1 MSCPE
6 SIRLEPADL
15 DAQAEAA
22 LRALREHDA
31 VVPVDL
37 PEGLRVWVITRYQE
51 GRKAL
56 TDPRFVKDMR
66 CLQDPGH
73 GFAGQRYAEDVLA
86 VEGRHVLNSDGAE
99 HARLR
104 SAVASYFTA
113 QASAGHE
120 AEVRQI
126 AATLTEKVASQ
137 KQVDLMSTYAQP
149 LPELVIGRII
159 GVPDD
164 TMPVIG
170 SLSRQLSS
178 RDNPVTAPMRRAYSD
193 LVDLVRDLTVRPATD
208 PRTVISGLQKAVVRG
223 DLSRREA
230 ASTLMVLFAAG
241 ISTTATGL
249 GHAAATLM
257 CTQAV
262 LRPLLGSAEGAASLV
277 DEILRHHPPIQFTSW
292 RFAPLDVPVGSTT
305 IPAGSLVLI
314 LLASANRDPATFP
327 DADALVPDRPAK
339 PANLTFGRGPHYCIG
354 AHLARLEIT
363 IGLQTL
369 FERLPDLQLVN
380 PHEQTTWR
388 GLLLDRTIT
397 SLPVITQTN
406 P

>member
-1 MSCPE
+1 M
-6 SIRLEPADL
+6 
-15 DAQAEAA
+15 
-22 LRALREHDA
+22 
-31 VVPVDL
+31 VPVDL

-66 CLQDPGH
+66 RLQDPGH

-104 SAVASYFTA
+104 SAVASHFTA
-113 QASAGHE
+113 HASAGRE
-120 AEVRQI
+120 EEIRQI
-126 AATLTEKVASQ
+126 AAMLTERVASQ
-137 KQVDLMSTYAQP
+137 ERVDLMSSYAQP

-164 TMPVIG
+164 TMPVVG
-170 SLSRQLSS
+170 RLSRQLSS
-178 RDNPVTAPMRRAYSD
+178 RENPATAPMRRAYSD
-193 LVDLVRDLTVRPATD
+193 LVDLVRDLIADPSIDD
-208 PRTVISGLQKAVVRG
+208 PRTVISGLRKAVGRG

-249 GHAAATLM
+249 GHAAATLIY
-257 CTQAV
+257 THAA
-262 LRPLLGSAEGAASLV
+262 LRPLLGSASATTLV

-305 IPAGSLVLI
+305 IPAGSPVLI
-314 LLASANRDPATFP
+314 LLASANRDPAAFP
-327 DADALVPDRPAK
+327 APDELVPDRQATPG
-339 PANLTFGRGPHYCIG
+339 PLTFGRGPHYCIG
-354 AHLARLEIT
+354 AHLARLEIR

-369 FERLPDLQLVN
+369 FDRLPDLQLTH
-380 PHEQTTWR
+380 PHAHTTWR

-397 SLPVITQTN
+397 SLPVLTQTS

>member
-1 MSCPE
+1 MSGPE
-6 SIRLEPADL
+6 SIPLEPADL

-56 TDPRFVKDMR
+56 TDPRFVKDMHR
-66 CLQDPGH
+66 LQHPED
-73 GFAGQRYAEDVLA
+73 GFAGKRYAEDILA
-86 VEGRHVLNSDGAE
+86 VEGRHMLNSDGAE
-99 HARLR
+99 HTRLR

-120 AEVRQI
+120 REIRQI
-126 AATLTEKVASQ
+126 AATLAENVASQ
-137 KQVDLMSTYAQP
+137 ERVDLMSTYAQP

-170 SLSRQLSS
+170 RLSRQLSS
-178 RDNPVTAPMRRAYSD
+178 RDNPATAPMRRAYSD
-193 LVDLVRDLTVRPATD
+193 LVDLVRDLTAHPPTD
-208 PRTVISGLQKAVVRG
+208 DAQTVISGLQKAVVRG

-230 ASTLMVLFAAG
+230 ASTLMLLFAAG

-257 CTQAV
+257 CTHAV
-262 LRPLLGSAEGAASLV
+262 LRPLLGSASAASLV
-277 DEILRHHPPIQFTSW
+277 DEILRHHPPIQFASW
-292 RFAPLDVPVGSTT
+292 RFVPVDVPVGSTT
-305 IPAGSLVLI
+305 IPAGSLVLV
-314 LLASANRDPATFP
+314 LLASANRDPAAFP
-327 DADALVPDRPAK
+327 AADELVPDRQAPPA
-339 PANLTFGRGPHYCIG
+339 PLTFGRGPHYCIG
-354 AHLARLEIT
+354 VHLARLEIR

-369 FERLPDLQLVN
+369 FERLPDLQLIN
-380 PHEQTTWR
+380 PHQHTTWR

-397 SLPVITQTN
+397 SLPVITQTI

>member
-1 MSCPE
+1 MSGSE
-6 SIRLEPADL
+6 SIHLEPADL
-15 DAQAEAA
+15 DGQAEAA

-66 CLQDPGH
+66 RLQDPGH

-104 SAVASYFTA
+104 SAVASHFTA
-113 QASAGHE
+113 HASAGRE
-120 AEVRQI
+120 EEIRQI
-126 AATLTEKVASQ
+126 AATLTERVASQ
-137 KQVDLMSTYAQP
+137 ERVDLMSTYAQP

-170 SLSRQLSS
+170 RLSRQLSS
-178 RDNPVTAPMRRAYSD
+178 RENPATAPMRRAYSD
-193 LVDLVRDLTVRPATD
+193 LVDLVRDLTADPSIAD
-208 PRTVISGLQKAVVRG
+208 PRTVISGLRKAVARG

-257 CTQAV
+257 CTHAA
-262 LRPLLGSAEGAASLV
+262 LRPLLGSANAASLV

-314 LLASANRDPATFP
+314 LLASANRDPAAFP
-327 DADALVPDRPAK
+327 AADELVPDRQATPA
-339 PANLTFGRGPHYCIG
+339 PLTFGRGPHYCIG
-354 AHLARLEIT
+354 AHLARLEIR

-369 FERLPDLQLVN
+369 FNRLPDLQLIH
-380 PHEQTTWR
+380 PHAHTTWR
-388 GLLLDRTIT
+388 GLLLDRAIT
-397 SLPVITQTN
+397 SLPVLTQTS